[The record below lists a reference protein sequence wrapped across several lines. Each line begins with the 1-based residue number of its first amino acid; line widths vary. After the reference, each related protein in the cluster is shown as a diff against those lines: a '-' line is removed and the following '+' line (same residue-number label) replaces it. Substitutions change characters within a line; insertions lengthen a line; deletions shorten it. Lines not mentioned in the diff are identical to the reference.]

1 MVATIMKLWL
11 FAACELSATYPH
23 PHNVQPTCFH
33 SFWQRPV
40 HGHPFEAELR
50 SAFNLNSFKGVALR
64 HKLSSSYLCKKL
76 YFFGNHSINMWLRC
90 IPWSFHCE
98 KADSLLIRPKGDW
111 SCAFAYSTSAMNYR
125 TLVYG
130 IIELTLHNHVP
141 IIQVFIW
148 AVNSQHWLS
157 RTTLEAKQKKKD
169 CASAH
174 LRKRRGRCTH
184 RWKVFLLFFELK
196 HSVYFT
202 FILSTSLYLY
212 SCCCHPAMLWLKKQQ
227 GCCLGNKA

>member
-1 MVATIMKLWL
+1 MWTSSH
-11 FAACELSATYPH
+11 LSTPSWCGA
-23 PHNVQPTCFH
+23 NFL
-33 SFWQRPV
+33 SWFWQSPV
-40 HGHPFEAELR
+40 HGHPVEAELR
-50 SAFNLNSFKGVALR
+50 SAFNLNSFKGVALC

-111 SCAFAYSTSAMNYR
+111 SCAFAYSTSAMNYT

-148 AVNSQHWLS
+148 AVNSLHWFL
-157 RTTLEAKQKKKD
+157 TPHKKQKRKKYIKIVHLPTKRKEEGVLTID
-169 CASAH
+169 KSQSIRTPKNSA
-174 LRKRRGRCTH
+174 LV
-184 RWKVFLLFFELK
+184 WAWY
-196 HSVYFT
+196 VYFT
-202 FILSTSLYLY
+202 FILITSLYFCY
-212 SCCCHPAMLWLKKQQ
+212 CCCHPAMLWLKEQKQ
-227 GCCLGNKA
+227 GCCLGYKA